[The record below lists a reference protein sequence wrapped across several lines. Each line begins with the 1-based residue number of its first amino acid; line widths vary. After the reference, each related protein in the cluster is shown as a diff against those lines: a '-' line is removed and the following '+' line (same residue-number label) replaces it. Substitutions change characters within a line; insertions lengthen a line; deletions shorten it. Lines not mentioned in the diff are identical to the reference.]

1 MNDRIKTL
9 RLNLNLTQQQFAE
22 KIGVNRST
30 VANIETGKKI
40 PSDLIVNAIC
50 NEYSVNKKWLY
61 TGTGEMFLSKP
72 DAIIA
77 ENFRKKLISKISKLS
92 DTQLVVL
99 AEIAEDFCNGL
110 NSDN

>member
-22 KIGVNRST
+22 KIGVNRT
-30 VANIETGKKI
+30 TITNIETGKKT
-40 PSDLIVNAIC
+40 PSDLIINAIC
-50 NEYSVNKKWLY
+50 TVYSVNKEWLC
-61 TGTGEMFLSKP
+61 TGKGKMFLGKP

-77 ENFRKKLISKISKLS
+77 ENFRRKLISKISKLS
-92 DTQLVVL
+92 DAQLVVL
-99 AEIAEDFCNGL
+99 AEIAEDFCNNF

>member
-1 MNDRIKTL
+1 
-9 RLNLNLTQQQFAE
+9 
-22 KIGVNRST
+22 
-30 VANIETGKKI
+30 
-40 PSDLIVNAIC
+40 
-50 NEYSVNKKWLY
+50 
-61 TGTGEMFLSKP
+61 MFLSKP